1 MKSSNPTFS
10 SCFSGSKLL
19 LLTIFAAFF
28 AFTAHGQNVSRAV
41 SVSAD
46 KMNVLYIGVDN
57 PLTVVVEGVAD
68 ENVMLASDEVQL
80 TKTGRGKYNVVA
92 KTPGTASILVHG
104 EGFETQTLLFRVKR
118 IPDPVATLENP
129 NLYFKTEGIV
139 TADEFRETAGV
150 MLNMGGC
157 FDFDEKMEVVQFS
170 IVKVPKM
177 GDPVEVFCREGKL
190 TDTAKKLIESADSG
204 DTYYFETVKVK
215 MGSDAGERKL
225 NGMVFKIK

>member
-1 MKSSNPTFS
+1 MKSNSLTFSSIFSSNP
-10 SCFSGSKLL
+10 L

-28 AFTAHGQNVSRAV
+28 AFTARGQNINRAV

-57 PLTVVVEGVAD
+57 PLTVAVEGVAD
-68 ENVMLASDEVQL
+68 ENVMLASDELQL
-80 TKTGRGKYNVVA
+80 TKTGRGKYNIVA

-104 EGFETQTLLFRVKR
+104 EGFETQTMLFRVKR
-118 IPDPVATLENP
+118 IPDPVAMLENP
-129 NLYFKTEGIV
+129 NFYFKTEGTV
-139 TADEFRETAGV
+139 TAAEFRETAGV

-157 FDFDEKMEVVQFS
+157 FDFDENMEVVQFS

-177 GDPVEVFCREGKL
+177 GDPVEVFCLEGKL

-204 DTYYFETVKVK
+204 DTYYFETVKAKV
-215 MGSDAGERKL
+215 GSDIGERKL